1 MQSCSHGIIYRF
13 CKWFVS
19 GNGSRRH
26 PVNQY
31 SFVLTLSVVFL
42 GFTTILT
49 IIAAMKHRCPSNLS
63 SPEPIVPHSAHAS
76 SCFHLITVCL
86 IPAMFMFSHGTASAI
101 RPAGENDIRSQYEE
115 VAAEIIRQATSTHQA
130 YERLAYLSDYFPHR
144 LSGSAMLE
152 DAIDW
157 TLAELERD
165 GIPVI
170 RTQDVEV
177 PHWVRG
183 NEYAALV
190 HPYAKDLPMLGLGGS
205 IRTPSDGITA
215 QTVVVESFDELKER
229 REEVP
234 GKIVVYNQPFHD
246 YGQSVQYRV
255 WGADRAAEF
264 GAVGALIR
272 AVSPNSMGHPHTGM
286 IRYSGDVPRIPIASI
301 SAEDAMLLHR
311 FYQRGDPAT
320 VTLYMEAELMEKPAI
335 SRNVIAEI
343 PGSEYPEE
351 IVVIGGHID
360 SWDVGHG
367 ALDDASGVVVTW
379 EALKLIHKMG
389 LQPKRTIRLVFWTNE
404 ENGVM
409 GGRAYRDKV
418 IEKGEL
424 ELHQLAFEVDFGVF
438 EPLGYGFQGS
448 KEAMEMLKPI
458 ADLMSPMREMHL
470 REGSFGTVD
479 IGPLYREGVPI
490 MGLDVVTDKYFWY
503 HHSLKDTVDKLDP
516 DEVAECVAAVAVM
529 AFIVAD
535 MPERLPW

>member
-1 MQSCSHGIIYRF
+1 MNPRKSEKNIPLQEPDIFHSSLLVRFFITGLLTVLLLFSPQSSTAEHG
-13 CKWFVS
+13 
-19 GNGSRRH
+19 
-26 PVNQY
+26 
-31 SFVLTLSVVFL
+31 
-42 GFTTILT
+42 
-49 IIAAMKHRCPSNLS
+49 
-63 SPEPIVPHSAHAS
+63 
-76 SCFHLITVCL
+76 
-86 IPAMFMFSHGTASAI
+86 
-101 RPAGENDIRSQYEE
+101 GENDIRSQYEE
-115 VAAEIIRQATSTHQA
+115 VATEIIRQATSTHRA
-130 YERLAYLSDYFPHR
+130 YDRLAWLSDYYPHR
-144 LSGSAMLE
+144 LSGSQMLE

-183 NEYAALV
+183 NEYAKMVL
-190 HPYAKDLPMLGLGGS
+190 PYDKDLPMLGLGGS
-205 IRTPSDGITA
+205 IRTPEQGITA
-215 QTVVVESFDELKER
+215 QTVVVESFKELKER
-229 REEVP
+229 SDEVA

-246 YGQSVQYRV
+246 YGQAVQYRV
-255 WGADRAAEF
+255 WGADRAAEH
-264 GAVGALIR
+264 GAVGALLR
-272 AVSPNSMGHPHTGM
+272 AVSPNSMGQPHTGM

-311 FYQRGDPAT
+311 FDQRGDPAT
-320 VTLYMEAELMEKPAI
+320 VTLYMEARLKDEPAI

-343 PGSEYPEE
+343 PGSEKPEE

-367 ALDDASGVVVTW
+367 AMDDASGVVVTW
-379 EALKLIHKMG
+379 EALRLIHEMG

-418 IEKGEL
+418 IENGEL
-424 ELHQLAFEVDFGVF
+424 EHHQLAFEVDYGVF
-438 EPLGYGFQGS
+438 EPLGYGFRGS
-448 KEAMEMLKPI
+448 QEAFEMLKPI
-458 ADLMSPMREMHL
+458 AELMSPMRSMHL
-470 REGSFGTVD
+470 REGAYGTVD
-479 IGPLYREGVPI
+479 IGPLHRQGVPI

-535 MPERLPW
+535 MPDRLPW

>member
-1 MQSCSHGIIYRF
+1 MTPRF
-13 CKWFVS
+13 LSLPYHRGSIEQKWPAHTPFLQFFTAFLFTAVTAALLFAPLS
-19 GNGSRRH
+19 GSATERSRE
-26 PVNQY
+26 
-31 SFVLTLSVVFL
+31 S
-42 GFTTILT
+42 
-49 IIAAMKHRCPSNLS
+49 
-63 SPEPIVPHSAHAS
+63 
-76 SCFHLITVCL
+76 
-86 IPAMFMFSHGTASAI
+86 
-101 RPAGENDIRSQYEE
+101 DIREQYEHI
-115 VAAEIIRQATSTHQA
+115 ASEIISQATSTHRA
-130 YERLAYLSDYFPHR
+130 YERLAYFSDYFPHR
-144 LSGSAMLE
+144 LSGSEMLE

-157 TLAELERD
+157 TLTELERD
-165 GIPVI
+165 GITVI

-183 NEYAALV
+183 NEYARMV
-190 HPYAKDLPMLGLGGS
+190 HPYERNLPMAGLGGS
-205 IRTPSDGITA
+205 FRTPEEGITA
-215 QTVVVESFDELKER
+215 QTVVVESFEELQERSDE
-229 REEVP
+229 VA

-255 WGADRAAEF
+255 WGADRAAEH
-264 GAVGALIR
+264 GAVAALIR

-286 IRYSGDVPRIPIASI
+286 TRYSGDVPRIPIASL

-320 VTLYMEAELMEKPAI
+320 VTLYMEAELKEEPAI

-367 ALDDASGVVVTW
+367 AMDDGSGVVVTW
-379 EALKLIHKMG
+379 EALRLLHEMG

-438 EPLGYGFQGS
+438 EPLGFGFQGS
-448 KEAMEMLKPI
+448 EEAFDLLKPI
-458 ADLMSPMREMHL
+458 AELMSPMRDMHL
-470 REGSFGTVD
+470 REGSYGTVD

-535 MPERLPW
+535 MPDRLPW

>member
-1 MQSCSHGIIYRF
+1 MTHRKTTTMSCPEP
-13 CKWFVS
+13 VS
-19 GNGSRRH
+19 SIFFPSTVLSRTLFATILS
-26 PVNQY
+26 V
-31 SFVLTLSVVFL
+31 SLLISADTLSA
-42 GFTTILT
+42 TE
-49 IIAAMKHRCPSNLS
+49 R
-63 SPEPIVPHSAHAS
+63 PER
-76 SCFHLITVCL
+76 T
-86 IPAMFMFSHGTASAI
+86 
-101 RPAGENDIRSQYEE
+101 DIRQQYE
-115 VAAEIIRQATSTHQA
+115 VIATEIIRQATSTHRA
-130 YERLAYLSDYFPHR
+130 YDRLAYFSDYFPHR
-144 LSGSAMLE
+144 LSGSEMLE

-183 NEYAALV
+183 NEHARMI
-190 HPYAKDLPMLGLGGS
+190 HPYEKDLPMLGLGGS

-215 QTVVVESFDELKER
+215 QTVVVESFEELKER
-229 REEVP
+229 RDEVP

-255 WGADRAAEF
+255 WGADRAAEH

-286 IRYSGDVPRIPIASI
+286 NRYSGDVPRIPIASI

-320 VTLYMEAELMEKPAI
+320 VTLYMEAELRDEPAI

-343 PGSEYPEE
+343 PGSEFPEE

-367 ALDDASGVVVTW
+367 AMDDGSGVVVTW
-379 EALKLIHKMG
+379 EALRLIHEMG
-389 LQPKRTIRLVFWTNE
+389 LRPKRTLRLVFWTNE
-404 ENGVM
+404 ENGVL

-418 IEKGEL
+418 IENEEL

-448 KEAMEMLKPI
+448 EEAFEMLKPI
-458 ADLMSPMREMHL
+458 AELMAPMRDLHL
-470 REGSFGTVD
+470 REGSYGTVD
-479 IGPLYREGVPI
+479 IGPLHREGMPI
-490 MGLDVVTDKYFWY
+490 MGLDVDIEKYFWY